1 MFSINGNTNSHTNQ
15 CLKYNLQIY
24 HTKSNFTQP
33 PQIGLHSNV
42 QNCDGCV
49 TAKRSTGQHIGL
61 QPNKHFEELWELNQR
76 TQPPSEKLAPTT
88 LHRTQQYFGQ
98 NGSHPRRWS
107 GVLVMRQG
115 GILII
120 IGRVLTARL
129 NGVMVPDGQNTPCP
143 EQCLWEGGRAGRGLS
158 AGEVEPFL

>member
-1 MFSINGNTNSHTNQ
+1 MYCSRGIILRFRAPARFYFLLYIGFKFWVSWSKLFWLHRRRNIYDRIIWWGTILPSLETIQWRHLYSVFSINGNTNSHTNQ

-24 HTKSNFTQP
+24 HTKSNFTEP

-88 LHRTQQYFGQ
+88 LHRTQ
-98 NGSHPRRWS
+98 
-107 GVLVMRQG
+107 L
-115 GILII
+115 
-120 IGRVLTARL
+120 
-129 NGVMVPDGQNTPCP
+129 
-143 EQCLWEGGRAGRGLS
+143 
-158 AGEVEPFL
+158 